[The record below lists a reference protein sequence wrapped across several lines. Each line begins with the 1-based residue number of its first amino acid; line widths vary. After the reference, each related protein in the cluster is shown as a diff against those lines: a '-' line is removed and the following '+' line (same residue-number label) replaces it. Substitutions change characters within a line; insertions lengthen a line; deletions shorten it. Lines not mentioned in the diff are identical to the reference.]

1 MVANLQE
8 TTGLLGKVEG
18 VAVILVLMIGRNIP
32 EVMAGFGGEIIIV
45 MSGVVKLDEN
55 VLQIPS
61 QPVGTLQEMV
71 VVFLRRGRMT
81 TISSM
86 RKRRMARWEVTMICW
101 ENDVFVNTLSGSNRD
116 SDERGFDSN

>member
-1 MVANLQE
+1 M
-8 TTGLLGKVEG
+8 GLLGEVEG
-18 VAVILVLMIGRNIP
+18 VALILALMIGRNIQ
-32 EVMAGFGGEIIIV
+32 EVMAGFGGEIIV
-45 MSGVVKLDEN
+45 MSGMVKLDEN

-81 TISSM
+81 IFST

-101 ENDVFVNTLSGSNRD
+101 ENDVFVNTLSGSNR
-116 SDERGFDSN
+116 ETRIR

>member
-1 MVANLQE
+1 M
-8 TTGLLGKVEG
+8 
-18 VAVILVLMIGRNIP
+18 ILVLMIGRNIP

-71 VVFLRRGRMT
+71 VVFLRRERM

-86 RKRRMARWEVTMICW
+86 GKRRMAHGEVTMICA